1 MKKIFFLLLL
11 LGCSYL
17 VQAQTDNVYIS
28 VAMPNECTLDNNT
41 KSILKNKLLQILSTK
56 GVAGT
61 ECGAIIIVPEVNIL
75 NSNTIYSGMRQ
86 ILSVELGITVTVR
99 NMITNT
105 VFNTI
110 QIVSKGE
117 GYSDNEAKRSAIN
130 KMDALNTDYSKFVEA
145 TKLKITDYYRNNTV
159 TLITKANT
167 LASLELFDEAL
178 ALLSTYP
185 ESLPEY
191 AKVSNAMA
199 SIFKKCQTQ
208 YCNQILLSAQAAYS
222 KHDYAEAAELVS
234 MIDAQSSCA
243 AQAKALLNSIKKGMD
258 KQYNDIITMEKEKIR
273 SDERGKSAQIKA
285 IKDIA
290 TAYFKRQTEY
300 VFFW

>member
-1 MKKIFFLLLL
+1 MKKIIFLLLL

-17 VQAQTDNVYIS
+17 AKAQTDNVSIS
-28 VAMPNECTLDNNT
+28 VAMPNFCVLDNNT
-41 KSILKNKLLQILSTK
+41 KSILKNKLLQLLSAK

-61 ECGAIIIVPEVNIL
+61 ECGAVIIVPEVNII
-75 NSNTIYSGMRQ
+75 NSNSISGGMRQ
-86 ILSVELGITVTVR
+86 ISSVELGVTVTVR

-130 KMDALNTDYSKFVEA
+130 KIDVLNTDYSKFVEA
-145 TKLKITDYYRNNTV
+145 TKLKIADYYRNNTA

-167 LASLELFDEAL
+167 LASQQLFDEAL
-178 ALLSTYP
+178 ALLSAYP
-185 ESLPEY
+185 ESLSGY
-191 AKVSNAMA
+191 AKVSDAVT
-199 SIFKKCQTQ
+199 SIFKECQTQ
-208 YCNQILLSAQAAYS
+208 YCSQILLSAQAAYS
-222 KHDYAEAAELVS
+222 EHDYAEAAELVS

-258 KQYNDIITMEKEKIR
+258 EQYNDIIAMGKEKIR
-273 SDERGKSAQIKA
+273 SDERIKSAQIKA